1 MGKIN
6 ILSAALVALAALA
19 GSTRALLEPAFK
31 LGEIYSFPNP
41 ARGSQKPTVHVEVGL
56 ADSVTIEFMD
66 IAGQKLGNATL
77 NGQPGIIDDGKGAE
91 YAYEYTWDTSTL
103 GSGSYL
109 AAVTAHKAGYSDLQ
123 AVSKIAVLK

>member
-1 MGKIN
+1 MAKIN
-6 ILSAALVALAALA
+6 FLSAALLALAASA
-19 GSTRALLEPAFK
+19 GPTRALLDPAFK
-31 LGEIYSFPNP
+31 LGEVYSFPNP

-56 ADSVTIEFMD
+56 ADSLTIEFMD

-77 NGQPGIIDDGKGAE
+77 NGQPRIIDDGKGAE

-103 GSGSYL
+103 GTGGYV
-109 AAVTAHKAGYSDLQ
+109 AAMTAHKAGYNDLQ